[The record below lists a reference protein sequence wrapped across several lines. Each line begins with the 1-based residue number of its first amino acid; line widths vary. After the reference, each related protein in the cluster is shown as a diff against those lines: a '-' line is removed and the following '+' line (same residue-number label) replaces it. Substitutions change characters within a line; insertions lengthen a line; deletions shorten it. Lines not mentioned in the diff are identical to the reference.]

1 MVSVYFQKDLTGK
14 LKFLDEK
21 YLVNK
26 SLPTWN
32 RDNLIKILSIILSH
46 FGQGVADEKAQR
58 NNPMICC
65 GFLWFRFPTF
75 HTKKSAI
82 NSGLFWTDLSSATI
96 FLELKYL
103 FSTSLWRNGGIV
115 C

>member
-14 LKFLDEK
+14 LRFLDEK

-46 FGQGVADEKAQR
+46 FGQGVADEKHKGIIRWFVAVSFGFVFLHSIPKSQQSILDYSERICHQR
-58 NNPMICC
+58 Q
-65 GFLWFRFPTF
+65 
-75 HTKKSAI
+75 
-82 NSGLFWTDLSSATI
+82 
-96 FLELKYL
+96 
-103 FSTSLWRNGGIV
+103 FS
-115 C
+115 